1 MKLKKLLPKKS
12 KRGVTL
18 VEAVF
23 AVVILAIF
31 ATGVLT
37 LLTTGRTKI
46 AETNRAANTYAEATQ
61 VMDGIVAAIS
71 NGNYVKL
78 DGTLRLDEEEVTVD
92 GTATAIP
99 GIFDVLDHLDESEIT
114 LAATP
119 DYFEKSDGSDMDHTA
134 ENTRGWYLSLS
145 YKGITVKGY
154 ASNTQGVFDR

>member
-12 KRGVTL
+12 KQGVTL

-23 AVVILAIF
+23 AVVILAMF

-46 AETNRAANTYAEATQ
+46 AETNRDANIRAEATQ

-71 NGNYVKL
+71 NGGYMATTARGGSEVVSTVPNERLKRADLIFHLSLDISASDLVVTKL
-78 DGTLRLDEEEVTVD
+78 DCYVD
-92 GTATAIP
+92 P
-99 GIFDVLDHLDESEIT
+99 GANSSTD
-114 LAATP
+114 P
-119 DYFEKSDGSDMDHTA
+119 D
-134 ENTRGWYLSLS
+134 NVRGWYLKLT
-145 YKGITVKGY
+145 YKGVTVKGY